1 MHKLL
6 LVLVLSGVLGQN
18 NPDLSEDN
26 IAVFD
31 FEDYDAEY
39 LDFQKLS
46 DEFFDPPMSSWPGTF
61 WCWLNGD
68 VTKTS
73 ITKDLEEMKAKG
85 ISRAEIWDVAAVYN
99 PEDEY
104 GIGPQFLGDDSVQM
118 IKHALSE
125 GKRLGM
131 RIGMV
136 GSSGWN
142 AGGSWVAPEWASKA
156 LYFSNFELN
165 GPQTFSGELP
175 FPELPDH
182 SPKDASGKPVFYKEV
197 AVLAIPGNM
206 DRKIEQLDDI
216 IILNKQFDGKVLN
229 WEVPKGNWVIVRFI
243 CSNTGQTLIV
253 PSPESS
259 GLFIDFL
266 DPEATKRHLGYILN
280 RLGITLKN
288 AKESGLS
295 YIEFDSMELDRATPW
310 TNAMDSI
317 FHSHHG
323 FDILP
328 FLPVFSGW
336 EIPGGNDNFLYKFN
350 KTVSDQ
356 LIFSH
361 YTTGRDFLAQY
372 GMELVAEA
380 GGPGPPIWNTC
391 PVDAIK
397 ALGNVSI
404 PRGEFWIRHRNMFL
418 IKEVASASHT
428 YGLGLVDAESFTTW
442 RRWKDAPHD
451 LKKYVDRAFCEGLNT
466 VTIHTFA
473 NTRPEHGFPGRTYHA
488 GIDINPGTTWWKQAR
503 PFMDYLSRC
512 SYLLTQ
518 GLFVA
523 DVAYYYG
530 DKAPNF
536 FPEFHDVP
544 EKPGLDGLNP
554 GYDFDIINTDVLL
567 NRMQVQN
574 NRIVLPDGMSY
585 ALLVLPDRED
595 IPDKVVERVENMIQS
610 GAKVLI
616 QGSKLAEK
624 MEGNILTGIS
634 IDDALAKLSIPKDFT
649 SESGLFD
656 YIHRKIGK
664 TDLYFVRNKTD
675 KWVTDY
681 CSFRVNRDKAE
692 LWDPVKAGQYQI
704 RNVQNVNKIA
714 QFPLQLAPNGSCFI
728 VFDEF
733 GNKIRNT
740 ELPDPP
746 DYKLIVKGE
755 TVEIKG
761 PWTLN
766 FPEKWG
772 APEQAQL
779 SELISWTDNSDP
791 GIKYFS
797 GTASYHNKIH
807 ISEKGYNTKFPIY
820 LDLNEVFDVAEVF
833 INGTSAGILW
843 TKPFI
848 LDIRDFVKVG
858 VNDLRIEIT
867 NMWVNRLTGD
877 MELPLKERFTKTNQP
892 FIVKDNWAGGGDET
906 YHLQKAGLLGPVKL
920 EYGKLEIDQK

>member
-156 LYFSNFELN
+156 LYFSNFELK

-182 SPKDASGKPVFYKEV
+182 CPKDASGKPVFYKEV

-206 DRKIEQLDDI
+206 DRKIDQLDDI

-336 EIPGGNDNFLYKFN
+336 EIPGGK
-350 KTVSDQ
+350 
-356 LIFSH
+356 
-361 YTTGRDFLAQY
+361 
-372 GMELVAEA
+372 
-380 GGPGPPIWNTC
+380 
-391 PVDAIK
+391 
-397 ALGNVSI
+397 
-404 PRGEFWIRHRNMFL
+404 
-418 IKEVASASHT
+418 
-428 YGLGLVDAESFTTW
+428 
-442 RRWKDAPHD
+442 
-451 LKKYVDRAFCEGLNT
+451 
-466 VTIHTFA
+466 
-473 NTRPEHGFPGRTYHA
+473 
-488 GIDINPGTTWWKQAR
+488 
-503 PFMDYLSRC
+503 
-512 SYLLTQ
+512 
-518 GLFVA
+518 
-523 DVAYYYG
+523 
-530 DKAPNF
+530 
-536 FPEFHDVP
+536 
-544 EKPGLDGLNP
+544 
-554 GYDFDIINTDVLL
+554 
-567 NRMQVQN
+567 
-574 NRIVLPDGMSY
+574 
-585 ALLVLPDRED
+585 
-595 IPDKVVERVENMIQS
+595 
-610 GAKVLI
+610 
-616 QGSKLAEK
+616 
-624 MEGNILTGIS
+624 
-634 IDDALAKLSIPKDFT
+634 
-649 SESGLFD
+649 
-656 YIHRKIGK
+656 
-664 TDLYFVRNKTD
+664 
-675 KWVTDY
+675 
-681 CSFRVNRDKAE
+681 
-692 LWDPVKAGQYQI
+692 
-704 RNVQNVNKIA
+704 
-714 QFPLQLAPNGSCFI
+714 
-728 VFDEF
+728 
-733 GNKIRNT
+733 
-740 ELPDPP
+740 
-746 DYKLIVKGE
+746 
-755 TVEIKG
+755 
-761 PWTLN
+761 
-766 FPEKWG
+766 
-772 APEQAQL
+772 
-779 SELISWTDNSDP
+779 
-791 GIKYFS
+791 
-797 GTASYHNKIH
+797 
-807 ISEKGYNTKFPIY
+807 
-820 LDLNEVFDVAEVF
+820 
-833 INGTSAGILW
+833 
-843 TKPFI
+843 
-848 LDIRDFVKVG
+848 
-858 VNDLRIEIT
+858 
-867 NMWVNRLTGD
+867 
-877 MELPLKERFTKTNQP
+877 
-892 FIVKDNWAGGGDET
+892 
-906 YHLQKAGLLGPVKL
+906 
-920 EYGKLEIDQK
+920 